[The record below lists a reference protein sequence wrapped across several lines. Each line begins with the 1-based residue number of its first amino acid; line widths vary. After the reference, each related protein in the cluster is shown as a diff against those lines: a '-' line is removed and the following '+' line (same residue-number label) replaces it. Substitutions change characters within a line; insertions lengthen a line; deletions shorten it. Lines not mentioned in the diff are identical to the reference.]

1 MKDYDLAIVGGGPG
15 GYVAAIRAAQA
26 GASVCLV
33 ERERVGGTCLNHGCI
48 PTKALYA
55 TSVLL
60 QRFKDVET
68 HGIATG
74 TVSFD
79 FTRAMARKDG
89 IVEKLVGGIEQL
101 LKGNGVDLFRGT
113 AALAGAGRIRLTFAG
128 GVGYLQA
135 RHIILATGA
144 EPAVPQVLA
153 VDGKNILTSRE
164 ILAMKERPASLVV
177 VGGGYIGCELAGIM
191 ATFGVK
197 VTVVEQLPGI
207 LARSD
212 RQVVREV
219 EKGLQGLG
227 VEVLTGTV
235 VEGMET
241 TPTGVV
247 LHLGGG
253 RTLTAEKV
261 LVAVGRVPN
270 TAGLG
275 LDTVGVAMERGA
287 IVVDA
292 GMRTNVPGIF
302 AIGDV
307 TNIIQ
312 LAHVASYQA
321 GIAVANALGG
331 SATADY
337 RVVPS
342 CIFTSPEVSQ
352 VGLTEEECKEQGLA
366 VEIGRFA
373 YQASSKAL
381 CEGEPRGSIKLIA
394 ARDDDRIVGATIVG
408 AEASALI
415 AEVAAAMVAGL
426 SAARLGAVIHAHPSL
441 PELVMEAAEDVHGR
455 AVHKVGRR
463 KPRATEASG

>member
-1 MKDYDLAIVGGGPG
+1 MKAYDIAIIGGGPG

-26 GASVCLV
+26 GASVCMV
-33 ERERVGGTCLNHGCI
+33 EQERVGGTCLNHGCI

-60 QRFKDVET
+60 QKLKDAEA
-68 HGIATG
+68 HGVKTG
-74 TVSFD
+74 AIEFD
-79 FTRAMARKDG
+79 FSRAMVRKEG

-101 LKGNGVDLFRGT
+101 LKGNGVEIFHGT
-113 AALAGAGRIRLTFAG
+113 AALAGDGRIRLAFAG
-128 GVGYLQA
+128 GVGYLRA
-135 RHIILATGA
+135 RNIILATGA
-144 EPAVPQVLA
+144 VPVVPRALA

-164 ILAMKERPASLVV
+164 ILAMKEPPASLVV

-197 VTVVEQLPGI
+197 VSVVEQLPGI
-207 LARSD
+207 LGRSD

-227 VEVLTGTV
+227 VEVLTGTS
-235 VEGMET
+235 VEGLET
-241 TPTGVV
+241 TAAGVNV
-247 LHLGGG
+247 TLSGG
-253 RTLTAEKV
+253 RTLSTSKV
-261 LVAVGRVPN
+261 LVAIGRTPN
-270 TAGLG
+270 IAGIG
-275 LDTVGVAMERGA
+275 LEEAGVALERGA
-287 IVVDA
+287 VAVDA
-292 GMRTNVPGIF
+292 GMRTNIPGIF

-321 GIAVANALGG
+321 GIAVTNALGG

-366 VEIGRFA
+366 VEVGRFA

-394 ARDDDRIVGATIVG
+394 ARDDDRVLGAAIVG

-415 AEVAAAMVAGL
+415 AEVAAAMTAGL
-426 SAARLGAVIHAHPSL
+426 TAAQLGAIIHAHPSL
-441 PELVMEAAEDVHGR
+441 PELIMEAAEDVHGL

-463 KPRATEASG
+463 RAH